1 MVDIFRSS
9 ILIVRLTTSVARPYG
24 PGRLGGRLRWRAG
37 SHAGMAV

>member
-9 ILIVRLTTSVARPYG
+9 ILIGRLTNVRGAAVRPW
-24 PGRLGGRLRWRAG
+24 PAWRRLRWRAG